1 MAKGRIIRFNPSSG
15 WGFIAPDEGG
25 EDVFVHASEF
35 TDPGQVRTGTAV
47 EFEVMEGQRGPKA
60 FGVRIIDGG
69 VSLRRPVA
77 SARQRSSDES
87 GELDAGAEGELCDVI
102 PTTAYAREITDVLI
116 AVAPSMTAAQIV
128 QIRERLTAQARNR
141 GWLED

>member
-35 TDPGQVRTGTAV
+35 ADPTQVRTGTAV
-47 EFEVMEGQRGPKA
+47 EFEVMDGQRGPKA
-60 FGVRIIDGG
+60 FGVRILEGASP
-69 VSLRRPVA
+69 VRRTVASTRRP
-77 SARQRSSDES
+77 SDES
-87 GELDAGAEGELCDVI
+87 GDSDGAEGELCDVI
-102 PTTAYAREITDVLI
+102 PTAAYAREITDVLI
-116 AVAPSMTAAQIV
+116 AVAPGMTAAQIV
-128 QIRERLTAQARNR
+128 QVRERLTAQARHR